1 MIDPADE
8 GADEQLIAEVR
19 NDDTL
24 AGATMGT
31 RAATTIDGRSVPAYG
46 FEALHG
52 TAQLTVLEGRLP
64 TRGDEVALGAQS
76 LRDLGRDVGDTV
88 TARAADGARV
98 PLHIVGRTVFP
109 SISLNATY
117 GLGEGAAFT
126 AEGLEALEPNAEP
139 SFFLVNLGDGTSL
152 GSVRRH
158 YGEDLDIDGVN
169 RPGDIESYSRIRATP
184 IVLAALLAVLGIGV
198 LAHLPVTSIRNR
210 RRDLA
215 ILKTLGATRRQLA
228 LAVAWQ
234 ATTLVAVALVVG
246 VPLGIVGGSLVW
258 RAFSNDLGIGDAVS
272 VPVLAFVG
280 IVAAGLVLANLIAL
294 APGRAAARTQAAVL
308 LSVVTD

>member
-1 MIDPADE
+1 VSPARLGLSARDR
-8 GADEQLIAEVR
+8 ASVR
-19 NDDTL
+19 V
-24 AGATMGT
+24 GT
-31 RAATTIDGRSVPAYG
+31 PGSSDAPV
-46 FEALHG
+46 
-52 TAQLTVLEGRLP
+52 
-64 TRGDEVALGAQS
+64 
-76 LRDLGRDVGDTV
+76 
-88 TARAADGARV
+88 
-98 PLHIVGRTVFP
+98 
-109 SISLNATY
+109 
-117 GLGEGAAFT
+117 GAAFT

-139 SFFLVNLGDGTSL
+139 SFFLVSLGDGTSL
-152 GSVRRH
+152 SSVRRH

-198 LAHLPVTSIRNR
+198 LAHLLVTSIRNR

-215 ILKTLGATRRQLA
+215 IVKTLGATRRQLA

-234 ATTLVAVALVVG
+234 ATPLVAVALVVG

-258 RAFSNDLGIGDAVS
+258 RAFANDLGIADAVS

-280 IVAAGLVLANLIAL
+280 IVAAGLFLANLIAL

-308 LSVVTD
+308 LSDVTD